1 MKKIK
6 QIALVVAMLT
16 ITGFAFGQKENR
28 NSSANNPSWVS
39 DKGFWVIETNVKTPK
54 RSVVHFYNNDRQLIY
69 SEKVEGRKL
78 KVKRKRTLVQLKNA
92 LDKVIYA
99 WEKNG
104 EVQEQALLAVKR

>member
-6 QIALVVAMLT
+6 QIVLVVSMLT
-16 ITGFAFGQKENR
+16 ITGLAFAPKTNN
-28 NSSANNPSWVS
+28 NSGANNPSWVS

-54 RSVVHFYNNDRQLIY
+54 SSIVHFYKNDRQLIY

-92 LDKVIYA
+92 LVKAIYA
-99 WEKNG
+99 WEKHG
-104 EVQEQALLAVKR
+104 EVKDQALLAVKR